1 MASRRGNGRRS
12 QRRLGRQ
19 YHTSAQSLS
28 LRTVPAFELVR
39 VSRLVV
45 VVLIVLLGWAIYSVF
60 NSSTFYVY
68 GVEVRGNAAVTPEEV
83 YAASGLEGMSIFWVD
98 KDAVSDQVETLPNV
112 KSARVR
118 VRLPASVTILLE
130 ERAPSLVWRSGDSHW
145 WVDAGGT
152 VVPPLAD
159 LTDVLTVVDT
169 DGRSLV
175 DGDQLDA
182 SVLAAV
188 RELQHFLPELS
199 VMYYSDTTGI
209 GFKTPEGWPVYLG
222 DARDMEFKLTVL
234 VPLRKFLLDQGITP
248 EFVNVQFPERPFY
261 R

>member
-1 MASRRGNGRRS
+1 MASRRRNGRRS

-19 YHTSAQSLS
+19 YHTSTESLS
-28 LRTVPAFELVR
+28 LSTVSAFESVR
-39 VSRLVV
+39 VSRLVA
-45 VVLIVLLGWAIYSVF
+45 VVLIMLLGWVIYSVF
-60 NSSTFYVY
+60 NSPTFYVY
-68 GVEVRGNAAVTPEEV
+68 GVEVSGNAAVAPEEV

-98 KDAVSDQVETLPNV
+98 KDAISDQIEALPNV

-118 VRLPASVTILLE
+118 VRLPASVTVLLE

-145 WVDAGGT
+145 WIDAGGT

-159 LTDVLTVVDT
+159 LDDVLTVVDT
-169 DGRSLV
+169 DGRSIV
-175 DGDQLDA
+175 EGDHLDA

-188 RELQHFLPELS
+188 REMHHFLPELS

-209 GFKTPEGWPVYLG
+209 GFKTSEGWPVYLG

-234 VPLRKFLLDQGITP
+234 VPLRKYLLDQGITP

-261 R
+261 K